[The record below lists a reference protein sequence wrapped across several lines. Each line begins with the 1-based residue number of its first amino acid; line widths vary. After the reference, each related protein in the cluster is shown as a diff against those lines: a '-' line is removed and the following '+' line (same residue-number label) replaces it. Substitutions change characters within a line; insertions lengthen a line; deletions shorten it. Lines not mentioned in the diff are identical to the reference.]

1 MKRILVPT
9 ILVIALLGSVAP
21 VLALGTDAGT
31 VIQNQAM
38 ATYDIGTATNL
49 TAYSATVS
57 TTVDEL
63 IDVAVGNA
71 GTGTTYVFTLPAAN
85 QPLLFTV
92 TNNGNGTEPFD
103 LVLVESGTDDFDTDP
118 PAGAPATPGVEIYID
133 NGDGIFTS
141 TDPAYGTSLTL
152 AEDETAD
159 VWVIQDIAA
168 AAGSP
173 GEIASITLEA
183 AHRHAP
189 FSTVPG
195 TSYAGE
201 GDGAP
206 ASDAVLGA
214 NGGFGS
220 VAKVF
225 QITLTTLNM
234 DKSFAVANSLG
245 TTDPVPGATITYTI
259 EFGVSG
265 SGGVDNIVIT
275 DGIPTGTIF
284 VPASI
289 TAGPIAADSTALI
302 GSTVTVSYASTTIS
316 AVAGT
321 QTITFD
327 VTIDPN

>member
-1 MKRILVPT
+1 MKRILIGT
-9 ILVIALLGSVAP
+9 IMVIALLGVTAP
-21 VLALGTDAGT
+21 VHALGTNAGT

-49 TAYSATVS
+49 TAYSGTVY

-63 IDVAVGNA
+63 IDVAVA
-71 GTGTTYVFTLPAAN
+71 AAPVGTTYVFTLPAAN

-103 LVLVESGTDDFDTDP
+103 LTIVEAGSPPDDFDTDP

-152 AEDETAD
+152 TEDQIAD
-159 VWVIQDIAA
+159 VWVIQDIP
-168 AAGSP
+168 AGAGTA
-173 GEIASITLEA
+173 GEFATITPEA
-183 AHRHAP
+183 AHLHAV

-195 TSYAGE
+195 TSYTGE
-201 GDGAP
+201 GDGGGLG
-206 ASDAVLGA
+206 DAVLGA

-220 VAKVF
+220 ASMAY

-234 DKSFAVANSLG
+234 AKSFAVAG
-245 TTDPVPGATITYTI
+245 TNPVPGATITYTI
-259 EFGVSG
+259 DFSVSG
-265 SGGVDNIVIT
+265 SGGIDNLVIT
-275 DGIPTGTIF
+275 DPVPTNTTF
-284 VPASI
+284 VGPVA
-289 TAGPIAADSTALI
+289 AGPIAADSAGLI
-302 GSTVTVSYASTTIS
+302 GNTVTVSYASTTIS
-316 AVAGT
+316 AGSGT

-327 VTIDPN
+327 VTID